1 MFQYINDSVL
11 LVLIYKQQTR
21 HRICRLL
28 SYLKKEQDA
37 GQPLYGEA
45 RLSSDESRGNKR
57 A

>member
-1 MFQYINDSVL
+1 MPFQYINDSVL
-11 LVLIYKQQTR
+11 LVLIYNEQTR

-45 RLSSDESRGNKR
+45 RLTQ
-57 A
+57 